1 MNSKIS
7 LQLIATLIATTF
19 WGVVLSFKSYFFF
32 NPLDASS
39 TLRQVELVTSSVGW
53 VLIST
58 GAPIALLMLATGR
71 IALLRVL
78 PFLALVWPVSVAFT
92 QLTLR
97 IQDGVWYTGYLTTS
111 PVFLVTEVV
120 IPMTLL
126 VVWNHLRSAT
136 AESH

>member
-58 GAPIALLMLATGR
+58 GAPIALLTLATGR
-71 IALLRVL
+71 TALLRVL

-120 IPMTLL
+120 IPVTLL
-126 VVWNHLRSAT
+126 VVWNHLRSVA